1 MITFITAIYEE
12 ARPFIEILGLKKRSD
27 EHQYQHFVSDGY
39 EVVIVGE
46 GHVSAL
52 RNCSRHFALH
62 EPDNCSLVVNV
73 GICGSSFGDIGDLYL
88 INKIT
93 DDATGRTYYPDLV
106 YKNDFKQHS
115 ITTVFAPKSS
125 GEGLFDMEASMVY
138 EGCVPYFTLERMI
151 FFKVISD
158 VFDGVDVSDKDLKPY
173 ELIIKHAQEIIDFC
187 KNVSFIKRNLSMGD
201 VYLDNEKILPELTEA
216 MANQLRRT
224 VYYRQ
229 LNGMDTLIDFDD
241 GQWIETRSKA
251 GRKKVFETKLKDL
264 KKTSDLNYTR
274 LRKFKGLNHPY
285 TNVYVEKGI
294 EPPFKCKN
302 IIWIDSYKDIF
313 NRAHQNFDIQKR
325 SPALIL
331 SKQRGQFIYEG
342 SKVCQNFGNDH
353 FYYCSCLMNCIF
365 DCDYCYL
372 CGMYPTGNVVA
383 FLNFD
388 DILKEIDEILSK
400 HPMYLCVSYD
410 TDLLASELMFGYV
423 KKFIE
428 ATKTRKDLT
437 IEIRTKTGNPL
448 MFSNLEPSDQVIFAW
463 TLSPEKVAKIETK
476 AAPLRKRLAAI
487 KACSDRGFK
496 IRICFDPMIYY
507 KDWERDYFYLVEDVF
522 GTIPADSVYDVSI
535 GVFRISSD
543 YLKLMRKRRP
553 DTPVVAFPFE
563 AENGVSHYGELSY
576 EMIYK
581 MKQKVR
587 EYLPDDR
594 IFLWGEE

>member
-1 MITFITAIYEE
+1 MITFVTAIYEE

-46 GHVSAL
+46 GHVSSL
-52 RNCSRHFALH
+52 RNCSRHFALN
-62 EPDNCSLVVNV
+62 EPDLCSLVVNV
-73 GICGSSFGDIGDLYL
+73 GICGSSFGNVGDLYL

-106 YKNDFKQHS
+106 YKNDFEQHS
-115 ITTVFAPKSS
+115 ITTVLSPKSS
-125 GEGLFDMEASMVY
+125 GEGLFDMESSMVY
-138 EGCVPYFTLERMI
+138 EGCVPYFTLERMF

-158 VFDGVDVSDKDLKPY
+158 VFDGVDVLDKELKPY
-173 ELIIKHAQEIIDFC
+173 ELINQHAQRIIDFC
-187 KNVSFIKRNLSMGD
+187 KGITFIKRELSLGE
-201 VYLDNEKILPELTEA
+201 VYLEKENMMNDLTES
-216 MANQLRRT
+216 MKNQMKRAI
-224 VYYRQ
+224 YYRK
-229 LNGMDTLIDFDD
+229 LNGMDSCLEFDE
-241 GQWIETRSKA
+241 GQWLEDGSKA
-251 GRKKVFETKLKDL
+251 NRKRIFETTLRELKRTSELNYKRRKKLQ
-264 KKTSDLNYTR
+264 
-274 LRKFKGLNHPY
+274 GLNHPY
-285 TNVYVEKGI
+285 TNVYIEKGI

-313 NRAHQNFDIQKR
+313 NRTHQNFDIQKR

-331 SKQRGQFIYEG
+331 SKQRGRFIYEG
-342 SKVCQNFGNDH
+342 SRVCQNFGNDH

-383 FLNFD
+383 FMNFD
-388 DILKEIDEILSK
+388 DILKEIDDILK
-400 HPMYLCVSYD
+400 EHPMYLCVSYD

-428 ATKTRKDLT
+428 ATKTRKNLT

-463 TLSPEKVAKIETK
+463 TLSPKKVADIETK
-476 AAPLRKRLAAI
+476 AAPLCKRLNAV
-487 KACSDRGFK
+487 KACSEKGFK
-496 IRICFDPMIYY
+496 VRICFDPMIYY
-507 KDWERDYFYLVEDVF
+507 KDWEQDYFNLVDDVF
-522 GTIPADSVYDVSI
+522 EKISCDSIYDVSI

-563 AENGVSHYGELSY
+563 AENGVSHYGDLSY

-581 MKQKVR
+581 MKHKVL
-587 EYLPDDR
+587 EYLPENK

>member
-1 MITFITAIYEE
+1 MITFVTAIYEE

-27 EHQYQHFVSDGY
+27 EYQYQHFVSDSY

-62 EPDNCSLVVNV
+62 EPDNSSLVVNV
-73 GICGSSFGDIGDLYL
+73 GICGSSFGNIGDLYL

-93 DDATGRTYYPDLV
+93 DDSTGRTYYPDLV
-106 YKNDFKQHS
+106 YKNSFEQHG
-115 ITTVFAPKSS
+115 ITTVLAPKSS
-125 GEGLFDMEASMVY
+125 GEGLFDMESSMIY

-158 VFDGVDVSDKDLKPY
+158 VFDGVDVLDKKLEPY
-173 ELIIKHAQEIIDFC
+173 KLINMHAQKIIDFC
-187 KNVSFIKRNLSMGD
+187 KNVSFIKRNHSMGD
-201 VYLDNEKILPELTEA
+201 VYLDNERIIPHLTES
-216 MANQLRRT
+216 MSNQLKRT

-229 LNGMDTLIDFDD
+229 LNGMDTLIDFDE
-241 GQWIETRSKA
+241 GKWIETRSKA
-251 GRKKVFETKLKDL
+251 GRKKIFETKLKDL

-274 LRKFKGLNHPY
+274 ISRLKGLNLPY
-285 TNVYVEKGI
+285 TNVYIEKGI

-313 NRAHQNFDIQKR
+313 YRNHQNFDIQKR

-342 SKVCQNFGNDH
+342 SKVCQNFGNEH

-383 FLNFD
+383 FMNFD
-388 DILKEIDEILSK
+388 DILKEIDEILAK

-428 ATKTRKDLT
+428 ATKIRKDLT

-487 KACSDRGFK
+487 KSCSDRGFK

-522 GTIPADSVYDVSI
+522 ATIPAESVYDVSI

-587 EYLPDDR
+587 EYLPDDK